1 MYALIVAAVAS
12 VVAALLLTPICR
24 DLAIRWGVLDRP
36 DSKRKTHT
44 KPIPRVG
51 GIPIFIAYLGTF
63 ALLLILH
70 FRAGIMIRNNFDLIW
85 KIFPAAALVFVIGLL
100 DDIYDLKPWQ
110 KLLGQI
116 AAAIMAFLSGLR
128 LSDVSGFH
136 VGIWLTLPVTIIWLI
151 GCTNAFNLIDGVDG
165 LSAGIGFFATITTVI
180 EALMR
185 SNVPLALATVPLAG
199 ALLGFLRY
207 NSNPATIYLGD
218 SGSLLIGFLL
228 GCYCILWSGKSATA
242 LGMTAPLMLLA
253 IPLLDTLIAIVRRYL
268 RHKPVFGPDRGHI
281 HHKLL
286 ARGFTP
292 RRVVYVMYAISGIGA
307 CFSLLQSSFQE
318 IFGGWI
324 ILLFCG
330 CVCLGVRY
338 LGYAEFEAARRIVF
352 GGAVRKMLNAEL
364 ELMALRDT
372 LSSASTAEE
381 CWNALKLR
389 YCDFGFSE
397 VRLSLGGRVHS
408 ASANENR
415 VQKAFTI
422 RIELSD
428 SEYLNL
434 SSQSGTRVMAIS
446 AAFADTIGSVLRT
459 KAIQLR
465 RLHMTQAHELS
476 MGHGAHAETE
486 KVSVKVAAG

>member
-1 MYALIVAAVAS
+1 MYALLVAAVAS
-12 VVAALLLTPICR
+12 VVAALFLTPLCR
-24 DLAIRWGVLDRP
+24 DMAVRWGVLDRP

-44 KPIPRVG
+44 QPIPRVG

-63 ALLLILH
+63 ALLLLLH
-70 FRAGIMIRNNFDLIW
+70 FRAGIMIRNNFELIW
-85 KIFPAAALVFVIGLL
+85 KIFPAAALVFLIGLL
-100 DDIYDLKPWQ
+100 DDIYDLRPWQ

-116 AAAIMAFLSGLR
+116 AAAVMAFLSGLR

-136 VGIWLTLPVTIIWLI
+136 LGIWLTLPVTVIWLI
-151 GCTNAFNLIDGVDG
+151 GCANAFNLIDGVDG

-180 EALMR
+180 EALLR

-242 LGMTAPLMLLA
+242 LGMTAPLMVLA
-253 IPLLDTLIAIVRRYL
+253 IPLLDTLIAIARRYL
-268 RHKPVFGPDRGHI
+268 RDKPVFGPDRGHI

-286 ARGFTP
+286 ARGFTS
-292 RRVVYVMYAISGIGA
+292 RRVVYVLYTISGIGA
-307 CFSLLQSSFQE
+307 CFSLLQSTFQE
-318 IFGGWI
+318 RFGGWI

-330 CVCLGVRY
+330 GVCLGVRY
-338 LGYAEFEAARRIVF
+338 LGYAEFDAARRIVF
-352 GGAVRKMLNAEL
+352 GGAVRKLLNAEL

-372 LSSASTAEE
+372 LDNASTVEE
-381 CWNALKLR
+381 CWNTLKLR
-389 YCDFGFSE
+389 YSDFGFSE
-397 VRLSLGGRVHS
+397 VRLKLAGRVLS
-408 ASANENR
+408 ASTDDNPLK
-415 VQKAFTI
+415 KAFTI

-434 SSQSGTRVMAIS
+434 SSQSGTEIMAIS
-446 AAFADTIGSVLRT
+446 AVFADTIGSVLRT
-459 KAIQLR
+459 KASQIQR
-465 RLHMTQAHELS
+465 IHAAHAHELS
-476 MGHGAHAETE
+476 VAHSQPEP
-486 KVSVKVAAG
+486 VSVKVAAGL